1 MLRTYV
7 EITGNRELRDFCKSL
22 ADRGITRLAVDFEGE
37 FNLHVYGEKLC
48 LIQVYDGRDFYLIDP
63 LGISKDALF
72 DFFSIKDMVYF
83 FYSADSDMSLIYKQY
98 GIKMRSV
105 YDIQLMV
112 EVLNLPSRGLDGVLS
127 SELGI
132 VVEKK
137 SRFQRHNW
145 TLRPIDEDAKQYA
158 LNDVAY
164 LFELHKKL
172 MVKIKDR
179 DLFEALV
186 LKLVASAKDFDKK
199 SVPGIF
205 KTQAYKQMS
214 RARKA
219 VYKKIVEIRESY
231 AKELDVPAH
240 LVIPKHDLPD
250 LAENPGKIRNIR
262 FHNRVPGEM
271 KERIVKDV
279 SAIKP

>member
-1 MLRTYV
+1 M
-7 EITGNRELRDFCKSL
+7 D
-22 ADRGITRLAVDFEGE
+22 GI
-37 FNLHVYGEKLC
+37 
-48 LIQVYDGRDFYLIDP
+48 FYLIDP
-63 LGISKDALF
+63 FGISKDALF

-132 VVEKK
+132 IVEKK

-172 MVKIKDR
+172 MVKIKER

-186 LKLVASAKDFDKK
+186 LKLVASAKDFD
-199 SVPGIF
+199 
-205 KTQAYKQMS
+205 
-214 RARKA
+214 
-219 VYKKIVEIRESY
+219 
-231 AKELDVPAH
+231 
-240 LVIPKHDLPD
+240 
-250 LAENPGKIRNIR
+250 
-262 FHNRVPGEM
+262 
-271 KERIVKDV
+271 
-279 SAIKP
+279 